1 MAIRINILNNTGHM
15 PSLLLK
21 GKSVWINAATIKEI
35 MPAENDKRNHGR
47 VIEGF
52 LDLSQKKTTI
62 AGRVAAIVKSRS
74 IQIPFI

>member
-1 MAIRINILNNTGHM
+1 MLNNTGQT

-21 GKSVWINAATIKEI
+21 AKNVWIIAATIKEI
-35 MPAENDKRNHGR
+35 IPVENDKRNHGS

-62 AGRVAAIVKSRS
+62 AGKVAAIIKSRS